1 MRCAKIKLTD
11 KKDGDKRTV
20 PLSPS
25 CFLIFRRTVGMVRR
39 SIYVFLVLVIVLSF
53 TGCNQMITD
62 FLISIRETKMDH
74 PSKGV
79 YHNDELNVSI
89 DFGADE
95 HCPVL
100 ILSDGTNYILRVS
113 RAGRFNCFEYNFN
126 AEFMWEPGDDFV
138 LIKIV
143 KFSGDYIPG
152 KWYILTPIGK
162 IGDGSASSH

>member
-1 MRCAKIKLTD
+1 
-11 KKDGDKRTV
+11 
-20 PLSPS
+20 
-25 CFLIFRRTVGMVRR
+25 MVRR
-39 SIYVFLVLVIVLSF
+39 SVYVFLVLVIVLSF

-138 LIKIV
+138 QIKIV
-143 KFSGDYIPG
+143 KFSGDYIPE

-162 IGDGSASSH
+162 VWDGFASSVED